1 MIVADYSMPGAEMRV
16 LAGEV
21 VQAEEVP
28 RARLAASGLPV
39 NVEGGEFMTRELL
52 KVGNREVYGA
62 DFSRVIGEWLSNQRK
77 PAELMVLERRE
88 WGNFWLSAQRQG
100 SRPAGRRRRCRPG
113 ELQRRIER
121 VDQLHAQISRIEKVE
136 IGRINHGLER
146 LRLKTRKLELTTV
159 WMRPLRP
166 IWTPSAPSGDAA
178 EYRVLEDKLVALQQQ
193 FNRDSITVRTADG
206 REQEITLGKV
216 VRAFQPN
223 AMSTPQKLMFYFAKL
238 REFVS
243 DEPREANTEGG
254 VFPAIFGTVLMTLI
268 MAVIVTPFG
277 VIAAVYLREYA
288 KQGLLTRIIRIAVNN
303 LAGVPSIVYGVFGLG
318 FFVYVLGGS
327 LDRLFYPEAAPAP
340 VFGTPGL
347 MWASL
352 TLAILTLPVVIVATE
367 EGLARIPRMI
377 REGLLALGATKSG
390 DVVEGGAADGQPGD
404 DDRFHP
410 RRGACR
416 RRSGAA
422 DAGRR
427 GRWRRTCRST
437 ATTPICI
444 WTRRSCTASHLRRRL
459 PEPQRRGG
467 AAAGLRHRAAA
478 GTGDRHAQLQRDL
491 HSQPPAREVQGA
503 GSLIEAV
510 RVRQRP
516 GERGA
521 GPTCA
526 CSFALAA
533 ANGANTTQTTT
544 HSIDIRPRP
553 RQAQPEP
560 GQRAGRHRG
569 ARPQPAVLRPE
580 AGVAQ
585 RQHEHPRQRVT
596 AFIGPS
602 GCGKSTPLRCFN
614 RMNDRVDGCRIEG
627 AINLDGQNIYQKG
640 VTWPTCVVASAWCSE
655 AQPVPQEHLRERGLR
670 PAHPCIKQKR
680 VLDETVE
687 WALKGAALWEEVK
700 DRCTSRH
707 SASGGQQQRSVI
719 ARTIAVQPE
728 VLLLDEPSSA
738 STHPR

>member
-1 MIVADYSMPGAEMRV
+1 VKKDSLNSWVKSGTPWIWMNAGAVSIAVIMTLGLLAIIAVRGLAHFWPADVIVADYSMPGAEMRV

-62 DFSRVIGEWLSNQRK
+62 DFSWVIGEWLSNQRK

-88 WGNFWLSAQRQG
+88 WGNFYGYLLNVKE
-100 SRPAGRRRRCRPG
+100 AGQLVAEGDAAWG
-113 ELQRRIER
+113 ELQRRIDR

-146 LRLKTRKLELTTV
+146 LRLKTRKLELDD
-159 WMRPLRP
+159 RL
-166 IWTPSAPSGDAA
+166 DAAAQADLDAERAQWDA

-223 AMSTPQKLMFYFAKL
+223 AMPTPQKLMFYFAKL
-238 REFVS
+238 WEFVS

-377 REGLLALGATKSG
+377 REGSLALGATKSETLWK
-390 DVVEGGAADGQPGD
+390 VVLPM
-404 DDRFHP
+404 
-410 RRGACR
+410 
-416 RRSGAA
+416 
-422 DAGRR
+422 
-427 GRWRRTCRST
+427 
-437 ATTPICI
+437 
-444 WTRRSCTASHLRRRL
+444 ASPAMMTGLILAVAR
-459 PEPQRRGG
+459 
-467 AAAGLRHRAAA
+467 AAGEVAPLMLVGVVKLAPNLPLN
-478 GTGDRHAQLQRDL
+478 GNYPYL
-491 HSQPPAREVQGA
+491 HLDQKIMHLGFHIYDVGFQSPNV
-503 GSLIEAV
+503 EA
-510 RVRQRP
+510 
-516 GERGA
+516 
-521 GPTCA
+521 
-526 CSFALAA
+526 
-533 ANGANTTQTTT
+533 
-544 HSIDIRPRP
+544 
-553 RQAQPEP
+553 
-560 GQRAGRHRG
+560 
-569 ARPQPAVLRPE
+569 ARPLVYATALLLVLVI
-580 AGVAQ
+580 A
-585 RQHEHPRQRVT
+585 T
-596 AFIGPS
+596 LNFS
-602 GCGKSTPLRCFN
+602 
-614 RMNDRVDGCRIEG
+614 
-627 AINLDGQNIYQKG
+627 AIYIRN
-640 VTWPTCVVASAWCSE
+640 
-655 AQPVPQEHLRERGLR
+655 HLREKYK
-670 PAHPCIKQKR
+670 A
-680 VLDETVE
+680 LD
-687 WALKGAALWEEVK
+687 
-700 DRCTSRH
+700 H
-707 SASGGQQQRSVI
+707 
-719 ARTIAVQPE
+719 
-728 VLLLDEPSSA
+728 
-738 STHPR
+738 

>member
-1 MIVADYSMPGAEMRV
+1 VKKDSLNTWVKSGTPWIWMNAGAVSIAVIMTLGLLAIIAVRGLAHFWPADVIVADYSMPGAEMRV

-62 DFSRVIGEWLSNQRK
+62 DFSWVVGEWLSNQHT

-88 WGNFWLSAQRQG
+88 WGNFYGYLLNVKE
-100 SRPAGRRRRCRPG
+100 AGQLVAEG
-113 ELQRRIER
+113 EGAWNELQARIDR
-121 VDQLHAQISRIEKVE
+121 VDELHTQISRIEKVE

-146 LRLKTRKLELTTV
+146 LRLKTRQLELND
-159 WMRPLRP
+159 RL
-166 IWTPSAPSGDAA
+166 DAAAQADLDAERAQWDA
-178 EYRVLEDKLVALQQQ
+178 EYRVLEEKLVALQQQ

-238 REFVS
+238 WEFVS

-377 REGLLALGATKSG
+377 REGSLALGATKSETLWK
-390 DVVEGGAADGQPGD
+390 VVLPM
-404 DDRFHP
+404 
-410 RRGACR
+410 
-416 RRSGAA
+416 
-422 DAGRR
+422 
-427 GRWRRTCRST
+427 
-437 ATTPICI
+437 
-444 WTRRSCTASHLRRRL
+444 ASPAMMTGLILAVAR
-459 PEPQRRGG
+459 
-467 AAAGLRHRAAA
+467 AAGEVAPLMLVGVVKLAPNLPLN
-478 GTGDRHAQLQRDL
+478 GNYPYL
-491 HSQPPAREVQGA
+491 HLDQKIMHLGFHIYDVGFQSPNV
-503 GSLIEAV
+503 EA
-510 RVRQRP
+510 
-516 GERGA
+516 
-521 GPTCA
+521 
-526 CSFALAA
+526 
-533 ANGANTTQTTT
+533 
-544 HSIDIRPRP
+544 
-553 RQAQPEP
+553 
-560 GQRAGRHRG
+560 
-569 ARPQPAVLRPE
+569 ARPLVYATALLLVLVI
-580 AGVAQ
+580 AALNF
-585 RQHEHPRQRVT
+585 T
-596 AFIGPS
+596 A
-602 GCGKSTPLRCFN
+602 
-614 RMNDRVDGCRIEG
+614 
-627 AINLDGQNIYQKG
+627 IYIRN
-640 VTWPTCVVASAWCSE
+640 
-655 AQPVPQEHLRERGLR
+655 HLREKYK
-670 PAHPCIKQKR
+670 A
-680 VLDETVE
+680 LD
-687 WALKGAALWEEVK
+687 
-700 DRCTSRH
+700 H
-707 SASGGQQQRSVI
+707 
-719 ARTIAVQPE
+719 
-728 VLLLDEPSSA
+728 
-738 STHPR
+738 